1 MVAVQL
7 FGWKPLFLPSQ
18 ASRLN
23 QFASFNRRLGLHSPP
38 LAGIES
44 SRCKGIFK
52 VKSQKTG
59 NTDPSTFNLDS
70 LNAINSLFHKSLPY
84 KLVIGCIPLYAVFRI
99 MQKIF
104 QELPG
109 LIQNSVRG
117 GLPFAC
123 ASSSLNK
130 PTPLKL
136 DVSVPSLHD
145 IKWSFARFL
154 YLFNI
159 QLEKNIATFL
169 VVLLVACLSFVIIG
183 GFLFFQF
190 RKDTLRFEDCLW
202 EAWSCLISSSS
213 HLKQKTRIERV
224 IGFVLAIWGI
234 LFYSRLLS
242 TMTEQFRSNMQK
254 LREGAQMQVIEA
266 DHIIICGVNSHLPFI
281 LKQLNSYHEHA
292 VRLGTATARRQRL
305 LLMSDT
311 PRKQMDKLAEAYSRD
326 FNHIE
331 ILTKSCSLNMT
342 KSFERAAACMARA
355 IIILPTKGDR
365 YEVDTDAFL
374 SVLAL
379 QPIPNM
385 GSIPT
390 IVEVSSPSTYDLLKS
405 ISGLKVEPVENVTSK
420 LFVQCSRQ
428 KDLIKIYRHLLNYSK
443 NVFNLCSFPNLAG
456 MRYRQLR
463 LGFQEVVVCGLLRD
477 GKVNFHPNDDEKLM
491 ETDKVLFIAPLNWK
505 KKQLLYTDMKIE
517 NGTVDDEPET
527 RKQVF
532 EKKRS
537 RLPKI
542 IMRPSKS
549 LSKGSDSIKG
559 PKESILLLGW
569 RGDVVHMV
577 EEFDNYLGPGSS
589 LEILSD
595 VPLEDRSRVSN
606 GTGSGKIKN
615 IQVSHRVG
623 NPMNYETLKETIMH
637 MQSKYRKGEDI
648 PLTILVISDRDWLLG
663 DPSRADKQSAYSLLL
678 AESICNKLGVKVQ
691 NLAAEIVD
699 SKLGKQITGI
709 KPSLTLIAAE
719 EVMSLV
725 TAQVAENSELNE
737 VWKDILNAEGD
748 EIYVKDI
755 ELYMKNGEN
764 PSFTELSERA
774 WLRRE
779 VAIGYIKGGK
789 KIINPVPKTE
799 PLSLEMTDSLIVIS
813 ELEGDQPI
821 TL

>member
-7 FGWKPLFLPSQ
+7 FSWKPLFLPSQ
-18 ASRLN
+18 ALRRDRIP
-23 QFASFNRRLGLHSPP
+23 SFNRRLSLKSLP
-38 LAGIES
+38 LGGIES
-44 SRCKGIFK
+44 FRCRGTFK
-52 VKSQKTG
+52 VRCQKTG
-59 NTDPSTFNLDS
+59 DAKPSTANLGFLKDLS
-70 LNAINSLFHKSLPY
+70 SKFHKSLPY
-84 KLVIGCIPLYAVFRI
+84 KLVIGCIPLYAAFKV
-99 MQKIF
+99 MQKIC

-109 LIQNSVRG
+109 LIQNSVG
-117 GLPFAC
+117 TGLAFAC
-123 ASSSLNK
+123 ASNSLNK

-136 DVSVPSLHD
+136 DVSVPSLHE

-169 VVLLVACLSFVIIG
+169 VVLLVACISFVVIG
-183 GFLFFQF
+183 GFLFHQF
-190 RKDTLRFEDCLW
+190 RKDNQPIEDCFW
-202 EAWSCLISSSS
+202 EAWACLISSST
-213 HLKQKTRIERV
+213 HLKQKTRTERV

-242 TMTEQFRSNMQK
+242 TMTEQFRSNMQR
-254 LREGAQMQVIEA
+254 LREGAQMQVLEA
-266 DHIIICGVNSHLPFI
+266 DHIIICGINSHLPFI

-292 VRLGTATARRQRL
+292 VRLGTATARKQRL

-326 FNHIE
+326 FNHID

-379 QPIPNM
+379 QPIPKM
-385 GSIPT
+385 ESIPT

-463 LGFQEVVVCGLLRD
+463 LGFKEVVVCGLLRD
-477 GKVNFHPNDDEKLM
+477 GKVNFHPNDDEKLN

-505 KKQLLYTDMKIE
+505 RKQLLYTDMEIE
-517 NGTVDDEPET
+517 NITVDEPDT

-537 RLPKI
+537 RLEKI

-549 LSKGSDSIKG
+549 LSKGSDSVKG

-569 RGDVVHMV
+569 RADVVHMV

-589 LEILSD
+589 MEILSD
-595 VPLEDRSRVSN
+595 VPLEDRSRVSD
-606 GTGSGKIKN
+606 GIGSGKIKN
-615 IQVSHRVG
+615 IKVSHRVG

-678 AESICNKLGVKVQ
+678 AESICNKLGVKAQ

-755 ELYMKNGEN
+755 ELYMKKGEN

-789 KIINPVPKTE
+789 KVINPVPKTE
-799 PLSLEMTDSLIVIS
+799 PLCLEMTDSLIVIS

-821 TL
+821 IL